1 MQVKVLFY
9 TSILGGPAFWILQLG
24 PRLKIGGGKPGRGK
38 KIQREEPSTSSTRS
52 TQTPFGG
59 QDEGVSSGQVGGEG
73 ELAAGE
79 GPNLGMQ
86 IPESGICNPS
96 ICDEGGEERAS
107 SHKHATTSW
116 RCGFEWVAAQLK
128 RRLQAW
134 DEEEAAF
141 EECSVDELYQTL
153 FANKPMEVWNV
164 PHIIGRGGRVIRR
177 IETVWGVFLTLRDLG
192 DGKHE
197 MLISGP
203 RPACIFAEFSME
215 LLSSGHHSVLT
226 TLSSLRL

>member
-1 MQVKVLFY
+1 M
-9 TSILGGPAFWILQLG
+9 
-24 PRLKIGGGKPGRGK
+24 GGGKTGSGK
-38 KIQREEPSTSSTRS
+38 KIQREEPSTSSARS

-59 QDEGVSSGQVGGEG
+59 REEGVSGRQGGAEG
-73 ELAAGE
+73 GLAGGE
-79 GPNLGMQ
+79 GPNLRMQ

-116 RCGFEWVAAQLK
+116 RCGFEWVAALLK

-141 EECSVDELYQTL
+141 EECSINELYQKP
-153 FANKPMEVWNV
+153 FADKFVEVWGV
-164 PHIIGRGGRVIRR
+164 RHIIGRGGRVIRR
-177 IETVWGVFLTLRDLG
+177 IETICGVFLTLRDLG
-192 DGKHE
+192 DGRHE
-197 MLISGP
+197 MMISGP
-203 RPACIFAEFSME
+203 RTACIFAQFAME

-226 TLSSLRL
+226 TLSSLRI